1 MNPLRADERVNKWT
15 AHMLYPHCCKCK
27 RIATFR
33 RGSPSLTANNNKW
46 SGAWREMVMMLW
58 IDAAIHH
65 NRIYVCSH
73 PLYRSS
79 SCRERSKGTH
89 VFWYLFPFGDGF
101 SRLSPEPSVGIAL
114 SLICCYIFSTSPPL
128 LLLYVLMLRLLA
140 PHAKQEHEV
149 SSGWKKNWTFLIW
162 IKSGNF

>member
-1 MNPLRADERVNKWT
+1 
-15 AHMLYPHCCKCK
+15 MLHPRGCKC
-27 RIATFR
+27 RGIAAFS

-46 SGAWREMVMMLW
+46 SGAWRGMVMMLW

-101 SRLSPEPSVGIAL
+101 RRLSPEPSVGIAL
-114 SLICCYIFSTSPPL
+114 SLICCSILSTFPSL
-128 LLLYVLMLRLLA
+128 LLLYVLMLCLLA
-140 PHAKQEHEV
+140 PHAKQEYDV
-149 SSGWKKNWTFLIW
+149 STDWKKGWTCLIW
-162 IKSGNF
+162 RKCVKS